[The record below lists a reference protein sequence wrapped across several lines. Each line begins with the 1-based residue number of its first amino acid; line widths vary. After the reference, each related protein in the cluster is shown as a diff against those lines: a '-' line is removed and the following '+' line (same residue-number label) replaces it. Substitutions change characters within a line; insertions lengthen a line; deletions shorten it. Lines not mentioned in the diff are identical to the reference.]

1 MNSDL
6 YKKLVDMYAGHELPA
21 ELEDEMELAAFNN
34 PALSHDM
41 STLRKTV
48 DMLRADRG
56 PAFTEESNQRI
67 LMKMLARS
75 GVEMERQAS
84 DPQHIQYQL
93 PMQG

>member
-1 MNSDL
+1 MNGDF
-6 YKKLVDMYAGHELPA
+6 YKKLIDMYAGRELPA
-21 ELEDEMELAAFNN
+21 ELEDEMEMAAFNN

-48 DMLRADRG
+48 DVLKAEQV

-67 LMKMLARS
+67 LMKILARS
-75 GVEMERQAS
+75 GVEMERQSA
-84 DPQHIQYQL
+84 DPEHIQYQL